1 MLAMLDR
8 SNNKGLT
15 PRVEIVVCEL
25 VLELEVEEVELAED
39 TIVGSDTMKRETDSR
54 ERI

>member
-1 MLAMLDR
+1 MLAMLYR
-8 SNNKGLT
+8 SSNKGLT

-25 VLELEVEEVELAED
+25 VLELVVEEVELAED
-39 TIVGSDTMKRETDSR
+39 TIVGFDTMKRETDSR